1 MNKNTK
7 DIYKGVNPIYESMMA
22 SILEDKGTEK
32 KTQALDTISLL
43 SNAMN
48 TFFTI
53 LSTGKNES
61 IKTVRGFQE
70 IKNKVLG
77 TNNFGSFR
85 QYLISV
91 IDSLAAMDN
100 AQKDAYRKNIQYIT
114 DLLAGTEQTLADPKL
129 FDSAKKDTI
138 TKLLLNF
145 ENDLKERE
153 AQMKK
158 TNPLLL
164 GQVVK
169 QGLVVQEGRSG
180 EESDVEDAAFRGKAF
195 NKSKGSLDAASA
207 FVGMID
213 RDKYVAV
220 LKNNEDVKRFTEVAA
235 GLYKK
240 AQDLQMIDR
249 KGIVNIIT
257 PSGEFKRKDYVRQ
270 QDNLLNDIIRQKKEY
285 ERIKD
290 GVLKAGG
297 LTPPPVVAPPI
308 IIPKP
313 TGSEGSE
320 SGSGDKKPT
329 PAPTSACTFPV
340 KLNTKCNEIGEMQNK
355 LMEIIPSVK
364 EYLPKKGG
372 ADKIYGKGTA
382 TVSNIIWSYLSGNTG
397 QSLESDLTEEMY
409 KAIMALTAKDIDI
422 NTGQIVGAAI
432 KDSKKWEMSIEDKI
446 QEREEIKGSP
456 ILSFED
462 FYSVIEESYSFA
474 KLDEQVFDRLK
485 GQDKGSKTEPSP
497 VVTSVKLKD
506 SCIKDSIAQGKVLP
520 CAGATE
526 KTDKPV
532 KPNKP
537 EDQEITWKGLKPV
550 NDGAYTIYFDES
562 WADWWGD
569 TSKGVLIAGLITG
582 AVIITGGAALT
593 VAAPA
598 VLAGTAVEAGV
609 LAAISAG
616 GIGSTLAGAGAI
628 GTAGALASGAG
639 AIALT
644 AGAIGGAS
652 IAKWAGSD
660 RKTATILVF
669 NGYIENLAVKAM
681 ARGLYNSLAGTV
693 SSQDLLAIYSTLI
706 LCRGTYTD
714 NGSGKAVSVWEKIK
728 KDYVAMGG
736 GSLGSEINNITSG
749 GAGGFF
755 KDIVTDMDD
764 IPGFPTSFKTKNPT
778 SGGAIDFEGAKD
790 ACDNGVQLLEGN
802 VTKIAENCKHIS
814 EEDLE
819 MLSEG
824 MGDIT
829 EEVSTKVKGKES
841 SED

>member
-1 MNKNTK
+1 MK
-7 DIYKGVNPIYESMMA
+7 DIYKGINPIYESMMA
-22 SILEDKGTEK
+22 SISEDKGAEK

-53 LSTGKNES
+53 LLSGKNES

-77 TNNFGSFR
+77 TNNFGTFR

-100 AQKDAYRKNIQYIT
+100 AQKDAYKKNIQYIT
-114 DLLAGTEQTLADPKL
+114 DLLAGTEQTLSDPKL

-145 ENDLKERE
+145 ESDLQERE

-158 TNPLLL
+158 TNPSLL

-169 QGLVVQEGRSG
+169 QGLIVKEGRSG
-180 EESDVEDAAFRGKAF
+180 DETDVEDAEFRGKAF

-249 KGIVNIIT
+249 KGIINIIT

-290 GVLKAGG
+290 GILKAGG
-297 LTPPPVVAPPI
+297 LTPPPVVAPI
-308 IIPKP
+308 IIPGP
-313 TGSEGSE
+313 TGSG
-320 SGSGDKKPT
+320 GNGTGGGDKKPT
-329 PAPTSACTFPV
+329 PAPKTTSACTFPV
-340 KLNTKCNEIGEMQNK
+340 KLNIKCNEIGEMQNK

-382 TVSNIIWSYLSGNTG
+382 TVANIVWGYLSGNTG

-409 KAIMALTAKDIDI
+409 HAIMALTANDIDVT
-422 NTGQIVGAAI
+422 TGQIVGAAI

-485 GQDKGSKTEPSP
+485 GQDTGSKTEPSS
-497 VVTSVKLKD
+497 VVTPSYAAVKLKD

-520 CAGATE
+520 CVGATGGTGSTGGTGGTGQTGGTGGE
-526 KTDKPV
+526 
-532 KPNKP
+532 
-537 EDQEITWKGLKPV
+537 EIKWKGLKPV

-569 TSKGVLIAGLITG
+569 VGKGALVTGLVIG
-582 AVIITGGAALT
+582 ALV
-593 VAAPA
+593 V
-598 VLAGTAVEAGV
+598 
-609 LAAISAG
+609 
-616 GIGSTLAGAGAI
+616 
-628 GTAGALASGAG
+628 TAGAAGIAVPVGGTLLGASSLGASGV
-639 AIALT
+639 
-644 AGAIGGAS
+644 AGAIGGAGSLATAAGS
-652 IAKWAGSD
+652 ITLATGAVGGSAVAKWAGDD
-660 RKTATILVF
+660 RHPVSIIVF
-669 NGYIENLAVKAM
+669 NGYIENLAVRAM
-681 ARGLYNSLAGTV
+681 ARGLYNSLGGTV
-693 SSQDLLAIYSTLI
+693 SSPDLLAIYSTLI

-714 NGSGKAVSVWEKIK
+714 DGSGKAVSVWEKIK

-736 GSLGSEINNITSG
+736 GSLGSEINSITSG

-755 KDIVTDMDD
+755 KDMVTDMDD
-764 IPGFPTSFKTKNPT
+764 IPGFPMSFKTKNPT
-778 SGGAIDFEGAKD
+778 SGGPIDFEGAKD

-824 MGDIT
+824 MGEIT
-829 EEVSTKVKGKES
+829 EGVSAQAEGGES
-841 SED
+841 SEE